1 MEEQILPTVS
11 PPMKSSQI
19 AIFVLIVLVAAF
31 ALGYLLRQ
39 QQGKAPAAPAV
50 PVAR

>member
-1 MEEQILPTVS
+1 
-11 PPMKSSQI
+11 MKSNKV
-19 AIFVLIVLVAAF
+19 ALLVLIVLVVAF
-31 ALGYLLRQ
+31 GLGYLLRQ